1 MRGPGHPEEEQFEKI
16 PVCVYAR
23 SEEACA
29 ALAAEMAALIRER
42 SRAGLGTVL
51 GLATGSTPV
60 GLYRELIRLHREE
73 GLSFGS
79 VTTFNLDEYHGL
91 ERSHPESYWRFM
103 HEQLFDHIDIPAAQ
117 IHLPDGMVPRHE
129 VFAHCRAYEEAIAR
143 AGGIDL
149 QVLGIGRTGHIGFN
163 EPGSGADS
171 RTRMVTL
178 DTVTRRD
185 AARDF
190 RGKDNVPRH
199 AITMGVGTILEARKV
214 VLLAWGEAKAEV
226 VARAV
231 EGVPCA
237 DLPAGFLQAHDDC
250 RFLVDQSAAGQLT
263 RYNHPWR
270 TGLVDWSPSLRRKA
284 VVWLTS

>member
-1 MRGPGHPEEEQFEKI
+1 
-16 PVCVYAR
+16 
-23 SEEACA
+23 
-29 ALAAEMAALIRER
+29 MAALIRAR
-42 SRAGLGTVL
+42 SQVGLGTVL

-60 GLYRELIRLHREE
+60 GLYRELIRLHRED
-73 GLSFGS
+73 GLSFAG
-79 VTTFNLDEYHGL
+79 VMTFNLDEYHGL
-91 ERSHPESYWRFM
+91 ERSHPETYWRFM

-117 IHLPDGMVPRHE
+117 IHLPDGMVPRSE
-129 VFAHCRAYEEAIAR
+129 VFAHCRAYEEAIAA

-171 RTRMVTL
+171 RTRLVTL

-190 RGKDNVPRH
+190 RGEDNVPRH

-231 EGVPCA
+231 EGGQGA
-237 DLPAGFLQAHDDC
+237 GDLFEK
-250 RFLVDQSAAGQLT
+250 F
-263 RYNHPWR
+263 
-270 TGLVDWSPSLRRKA
+270 LRRTCRTRGRFWHLLMERA
-284 VVWLTS
+284 ARGVRCAPTRRQRG